1 MTDFFYLIPV
11 ALLMGAVGLGAFL
24 WSLRSG
30 QYEDLD
36 GAAERILFDEDD
48 ALMTA
53 ERSSPKEED
62 IVADAKIAV
71 STGTPSK

>member
-1 MTDFFYLIPV
+1 MADFLYLIPI
-11 ALLMGAVGLGAFL
+11 ALALGAVGLGAFL

-48 ALMTA
+48 APVRR
-53 ERSSPKEED
+53 ERHTVQQEPNRYQ
-62 IVADAKIAV
+62 
-71 STGTPSK
+71 TPFI